1 MAFFIPSICVK
12 LSQFYSTTSLV
23 LFTINNKLQNK
34 KKEDFFVYVAASV
47 NHVIS
52 FLDTHVCIINHIDKV
67 VEL

>member
-34 KKEDFFVYVAASV
+34 KKEDFFVCVAASV

-52 FLDTHVCIINHIDKV
+52 FLDTHVCIINPY
-67 VEL
+67 